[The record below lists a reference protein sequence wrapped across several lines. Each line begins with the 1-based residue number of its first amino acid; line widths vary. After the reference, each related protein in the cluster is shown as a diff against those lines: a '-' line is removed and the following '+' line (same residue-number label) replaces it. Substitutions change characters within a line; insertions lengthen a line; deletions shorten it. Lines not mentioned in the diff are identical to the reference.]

1 MIKIKINNID
11 FEAETGETVMQ
22 VAERN
27 GIEIPAMCMS
37 ESLEHYNSCM
47 ICLVKD
53 NNSQDLIPSCSLKCE
68 NGMDITTDNDEI
80 YESRKTALELM
91 LSEHIGDCIAPCT
104 LACTAN
110 MNIPLMNRFIKA
122 DKFDEA
128 IKIVRKD
135 IALPEVLGWI
145 CPAPCE
151 KVCKR
156 KDIDEAVSICLLKKS
171 SAQLGNIIPKKVD
184 LISDKKVAIIGAGPA
199 GLAAAFYLRINGIQ
213 TDIFDKNEK
222 AGGNLRY
229 AIDDEK
235 LPKDVLDKEVKFI
248 EDSGVK
254 FFMNY
259 NIDKENF
266 QSLLNNYDAIII
278 AGGDITDEIKSW
290 NLNYNKNG
298 LDYNKSNYS
307 TEIPKLF
314 VAGNITRPFK
324 MAIRSLGQGKE
335 VAGSIFDFLMTGI
348 PKDIHRKFNSKFG
361 SLMDAEFSEYLKE
374 AADIK
379 RINPDSESERS
390 FSKQEA
396 IDEAGR
402 CLHCDCR
409 KQDNCKLRDYSDA
422 YNAKQNKYFD
432 KANRKTV
439 RKIIQHEFVIY
450 EPEKCIKCA
459 ICVRITEK
467 YKEKLGLGFIGRGFD
482 IEVSVPFDEDL
493 NVALQQT
500 AEIVVENCPTAALS
514 MKNCL

>member
-1 MIKIKINNID
+1 MVKIKINNKE
-11 FEAETGETVMQ
+11 FEAANGETILQ
-22 VAERN
+22 IAQRN
-27 GIEIPAMCMS
+27 GIKIPTMCMADG
-37 ESLEHYNSCM
+37 LEHYNSCM
-47 ICLVKD
+47 ICLVQD
-53 NNSQDLIPSCSLKCE
+53 NKSKELIPSCSMKCE
-68 NGMDITTDNDEI
+68 DGMDISTENNEI
-80 YESRKTALELM
+80 FESRKTALELM
-91 LSEHIGDCIAPCT
+91 LSDHIGDCIAPCT

-110 MNIPLMNRFIKA
+110 MNIPLMNRLIKA

-128 IKIVRKD
+128 IKIVRND

-171 SAQLGNIIPKKVD
+171 SAQIGNISAKKTD
-184 LISDKKVAIIGAGPA
+184 LISDKKVAVIGAGPS
-199 GLAAAFYLRINGIQ
+199 GLAAAFYLRTNGIQ
-213 TDIFDKNEK
+213 ADIYDKNQK

-229 AIDDEK
+229 AIEDEK
-235 LPKDVLDKEVKFI
+235 LPKYVLDREVKFI
-248 EDSGVK
+248 EDAGVN
-254 FFMNY
+254 FFMNSEI
-259 NIDKENF
+259 NKSDF
-266 QSLLNNYDAIII
+266 QDLISKYDAIII
-278 AGGDITDEIKSW
+278 ATGDISEEIKSW
-290 NLNYNKNG
+290 NINYNKNG

-335 VAGSIFDFLMTGI
+335 VAGSVFDFLISGN

-361 SLMDAEFSEYLKE
+361 SLMDVEISEYLKE
-374 AADIK
+374 ATDIK
-379 RINPDSESERS
+379 RINPKSESERS

-396 IDEAGR
+396 IEEASR

-422 YNAKQNKYFD
+422 YNARQNKYFD
-432 KANRKTV
+432 KTNRKAV
-439 RKIIQHEFVIY
+439 RKIIQHKFVIY

-482 IEVSVPFDEDL
+482 IEVAVPFDEDL

-500 AEIVVENCPTAALS
+500 AEIVVESCPTAALS
-514 MKNCL
+514 MR